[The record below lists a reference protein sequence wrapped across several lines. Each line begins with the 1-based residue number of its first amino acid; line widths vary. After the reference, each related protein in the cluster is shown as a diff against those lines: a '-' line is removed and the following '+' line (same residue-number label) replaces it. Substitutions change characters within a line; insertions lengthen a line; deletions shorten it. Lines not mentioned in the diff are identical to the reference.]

1 MGKQNQAQI
10 AYDSILRDIKENQ
23 LTQGQ
28 PIIEEEYAKK
38 LDMSRTPV
46 REAIR
51 LLSVEGFVTVY
62 PRKGAY
68 VSVLTAEDVKECYE
82 MMEAVEGMIAYLAAQ
97 QPSSEHV
104 NQLTELIG
112 RMNEQK
118 SLSNFHQWKEY
129 DIEFHRTLHRMCPN
143 KLLIYH
149 VEKLF
154 HKTYQI
160 QTRFVA
166 GVNLEKATEEHQFIL
181 DAIIAK
187 DSEKAR
193 HYTQQNWNRARNELV
208 NYGYNDKL

>member
-97 QPSSEHV
+97 QPSTEHV

-118 SLSNFHQWKEY
+118 VCLTSISGRNMTSNFTGPCTACALISYSFIMWKSCSTKPTKFRPGLWRESIWRRRQRSINSY
-129 DIEFHRTLHRMCPN
+129 SMQSSLKIPRKPGIIHSR
-143 KLLIYH
+143 I
-149 VEKLF
+149 
-154 HKTYQI
+154 
-160 QTRFVA
+160 
-166 GVNLEKATEEHQFIL
+166 GTEPEM
-181 DAIIAK
+181 
-187 DSEKAR
+187 
-193 HYTQQNWNRARNELV
+193 NW
-208 NYGYNDKL
+208 